1 MEDQSVNLRPG
12 GTLSLPA
19 ILLCVLL
26 AGALS
31 MLCAE
36 VLSGASVLWFVT
48 AWGWLVTLPLYMVH
62 MVFLFSLAVMFR
74 RTSLTSLYLWGV
86 IFGMYE
92 SWITKVTWAGYLGAE
107 PAWGTVLGF
116 APAEFLIIVFF
127 WHPVMSFLLPLLLF
141 ETLSSPGA
149 DKSLLPGHQWL
160 LAQGR
165 RSVALF
171 TGFALIGAAFLTMN
185 SGYNAVSALVTLLA
199 SAGIVAVL
207 YKAVLKVTGGNFSV
221 YALALKKPGLI
232 LALAYLAA
240 LYVVAFFFLVPERI
254 PRVPTILLT
263 ILVYAVVVILIWLD
277 RPASGDGTGPVR
289 TEKLL
294 GVHHLAGFLLIA
306 SGLIVLFS
314 LVPPLG
320 GAVGT
325 LIYLLLIILGPVLA
339 ITVAGLIL
347 FRFVL
352 NKKVRRRVQE

>member
-1 MEDQSVNLRPG
+1 
-12 GTLSLPA
+12 
-19 ILLCVLL
+19 
-26 AGALS
+26 

-62 MVFLFSLAVMFR
+62 LVFLFTLAVLFR

-86 IFGMYE
+86 IFGLYE

-116 APAEFLIIVFF
+116 APAEFLIIVLF

-141 ETLSSPGA
+141 EILSPSGPDA
-149 DKSLLPGHQWL
+149 PLLPGHRWL
-160 LAQGR
+160 LAQDR
-165 RSVALF
+165 RSIALF
-171 TGFALIGAAFLTMN
+171 SGFALIGAAFLTMN
-185 SGYNAVSALVTLLA
+185 SGYNAVSALVTLLV

-207 YKAVLKVTGGNFSV
+207 YKAVLMVTKDKFSV
-221 YALALKKPGLI
+221 YSLALKKKGLI
-232 LALAYLAA
+232 LAIAYLAV
-240 LYVVAFFFLVPERI
+240 LYVLAFFFLVPERI
-254 PRVPTILLT
+254 PPVPTILLT
-263 ILVYAVVVILIWLD
+263 VLIYAVVVLLIWLD
-277 RPASGDGTGPVR
+277 GPISGNTDDYRKDTI
-289 TEKLL
+289 L
-294 GVHHLAGFLLIA
+294 GVRHLAGFLILA

-339 ITVAGLIL
+339 ITVAGLVL
-347 FRFVL
+347 FRFVK
-352 NKKVRRRVQE
+352 NKNVLRGVQE